1 MAQHP
6 QIKTPENYMKT
17 PRGINPKL
25 EKVTL
30 IDALDKVL
38 EKGAVIQGDVAIRVA
53 DVDLIYLGLRVL
65 LCSISKAEEMSGK
78 NWRSFGTDYHP
89 NGSTS
94 SPRGREPTK
103 EELQYLAKLEQE
115 IRRAEANIPRLI
127 DAKNPKEAEQGIA
140 KLVLTLI
147 ELLRRLMEKEAVR
160 RISKGSLSNI
170 EIQKLGMTFKALEKK
185 IEELKTV
192 FGIEDEELNLD
203 LGPLGNLM

>member
-6 QIKTPENYMKT
+6 PIKTPETDTKT
-17 PRGINPKL
+17 SMGRDPKK

-53 DVDLIYLGLRVL
+53 DVDLIYLGLRVIL
-65 LCSISKAEEMSGK
+65 TSISKAEEMSGK

-89 NGSTS
+89 S
-94 SPRGREPTK
+94 REPTK
-103 EELQYLAKLEQE
+103 EELEYMAKLEQE

-127 DAKNPKEAEQGIA
+127 NAENPKEAEQGIA
-140 KLVLTLI
+140 KLVLTLV
-147 ELLRRLMEKEAVR
+147 ELLRRLMEREVIR
-160 RISKGSLSNI
+160 RMQRGSLSNV
-170 EIQKLGMTFKALEKK
+170 EIQKLGLTFKALEKK
-185 IEELKTV
+185 IQELKAV

>member
-1 MAQHP
+1 
-6 QIKTPENYMKT
+6 MKK
-17 PRGINPKL
+17 NPSIEE

-38 EKGAVIQGDVAIRVA
+38 EKGAVIQGDVVIRVA

-65 LCSISKAEEMSGK
+65 LCSISKAEELSGK
-78 NWRSFGTDYHP
+78 SFSNP
-89 NGSTS
+89 
-94 SPRGREPTK
+94 GRKPTK
-103 EELQYLAKLEQE
+103 QELEYLAKLEKE
-115 IRRAEANIPRLI
+115 IRKAEANIPKLI

-140 KLVLTLI
+140 KLVLTLV
-147 ELLRRLMEKEAVR
+147 ELLRRLMEKEVVR
-160 RISKGSLSNI
+160 RISRGSLSNI

-185 IEELKTV
+185 MEELKTV

>member
-1 MAQHP
+1 MGREP
-6 QIKTPENYMKT
+6 TP
-17 PRGINPKL
+17 

-38 EKGAVIQGDVAIRVA
+38 EKGAVINGDIAIRVA

-89 NGSTS
+89 S
-94 SPRGREPTK
+94 REPTK
-103 EELQYLAKLEQE
+103 EDLAYLAKLETE
-115 IRRAEANIPRLI
+115 IRKAEANIPKLI
-127 DAKNPKEAEQGIA
+127 DAGSPKKAEQGIA
-140 KLVLTLI
+140 KLVLTLV

-160 RISKGSLSNI
+160 RISRGSLSDI

-185 IEELKTV
+185 LEELKAV
-192 FGIEDEELNLD
+192 FGLQDEELNLD

>member
-1 MAQHP
+1 MTQHP

-89 NGSTS
+89 N
-94 SPRGREPTK
+94 REPTK

-160 RISKGSLSNI
+160 RISRGSLSNI

-185 IEELKTV
+185 TEELKTV

>member
-1 MAQHP
+1 MKHP
-6 QIKTPENYMKT
+6 QIKTPETDTKSPMGREPT
-17 PRGINPKL
+17 L

-38 EKGAVIQGDVAIRVA
+38 EKGAVINGDVAIRIA

-89 NGSTS
+89 S
-94 SPRGREPTK
+94 REPNQK
-103 EELQYLAKLEQE
+103 ELEYIAKLERE
-115 IRRAEANIPRLI
+115 IRRAEANIPKLI
-127 DAKNPKEAEQGIA
+127 DARSPKKAEQGIA
-140 KLVLTLI
+140 KLVLTLV
-147 ELLRRLMEKEAVR
+147 ELLRKLMEREVMR
-160 RISKGSLSNI
+160 RMQRGSLSNT

-185 IEELKTV
+185 MQELKTV
-192 FGIEDEELNLD
+192 FGIEDEELNLN